1 MRKGPCMKLA
11 LSFTVF
17 VFAALS
23 QTNTGS
29 ITGTVFDAQRAV
41 IGGAKVTAVNLATN
55 VSQTANSSTTGGYT
69 LPALVPGSYRV
80 TIEMEGFKK
89 AVREPVAV
97 ETSAT
102 ATLDLSLEV
111 GSTATE
117 VLVRAEAPII
127 QQSSSTIQYSI
138 NQKQLDEL
146 PLANQSALQIMS
158 TLPGVVGEPGSEQA
172 SVTTGFVTPGGG
184 LSVSGGRMG
193 STQYQADGVSN
204 NAMFLG
210 RISLSFSSDAIA
222 EVSVQQ
228 NAYSAEYGRVGGGIV
243 SMTTK
248 SGTNKLR
255 GVLFSFSQNDV
266 LNAAPYR
273 NTFDRKGQVR
283 YWRGGADIGGPVY
296 IPKLYDGRNRTFFFA
311 GFEPLRHYTQ
321 LSAFTRVPTEL
332 EREGDFSRSIYNTTA
347 NQRVYIFRQ
356 FEFSPVGTLT
366 NQRIQLGANEAYP
379 LWEGAVIPKRFISP
393 AGQKVAKLYPLP
405 NMALNSLG
413 QNYSVF
419 RNVRNTD
426 NRYTIKLDQVV
437 TSANRMSFRFA
448 QVPVKGL
455 RAFIP
460 GLLESVPTDTST
472 GTNIALNDT
481 HVWGGNKVNDLRLGF
496 NRSNIARRESD
507 EQLSKNWF
515 QEFGFPSR
523 LERGFPIVGLGEG
536 MFNAG
541 TSIGNYEIDNFFQL
555 VNIFNWTRGRSNLKA
570 GFEFQAPQQNLIDL
584 ASVQGNWGFGGG
596 MTNIGASSTLGAL
609 GASGLTTGY
618 AMASLLLGYPSGIS
632 MAPAAISYQ
641 YRWKYYSA
649 FVQNDYKLTP
659 RLTLNLGARY
669 QIEVPRSEKN
679 HNQGSFVPGKVVNS
693 RGQELG
699 GYIQLHGLGGAPKTL
714 WPTRYNNIEPRIG
727 FAYRLPR
734 SIGGMAV
741 IRGAYAI
748 SHVPTNGLFR
758 IPIPDLN
765 PRPDQ
770 LASAGAANGGWVQ
783 MESNPLVLP
792 QGGYTPPKDGKLVE
806 TQNVN
811 QVYYL
816 NRDVTIPYMQQWNF
830 GLGFQFG
837 KDYGLEV
844 NYVGSKG
851 TQLFGPSAL
860 YNTIDL
866 PGYTTQFLAGENM
879 GERLPNPA
887 GLRDPNGNIVTVARQ
902 DLLRGI
908 PTMSSIGNPIAQG
921 YSSSYNALQTN
932 FVRKFSRGLQFT
944 VNYTWMK
951 SIDDSSCDGQF
962 CNDNIQNWG
971 TGFPQLRGGIRSLEK
986 SISVFSIPH
995 VFRFNYNWDVPFRTR
1010 GWSNKILG
1018 NWKLSG
1024 VGQMSSGLPLQAHLG
1039 NSAGFPDDVGR
1050 IRASLVPGVDP
1061 ILPGWRRN
1069 VNNPVT
1075 QRAPYIDVLRAYRPP
1090 TRLTVG
1096 NAPRVLDHVRM
1107 PWTQSFN
1114 AAILKEFPVREQIRF
1129 AFRAELF
1136 GALNH
1141 PFFQT
1146 NGNNFTVYQN
1156 LDYQRFAN
1164 PPVAAT
1170 NLAPAYADIGA
1181 NIGGIRRI
1189 QLGLKMYF

>member
-1 MRKGPCMKLA
+1 MNRAVCL
-11 LSFTVF
+11 LVISSS
-17 VFAALS
+17 AALC

-29 ITGTVFDAQRAV
+29 ITGTVFDPAQAV
-41 IGGAKVTAVNLATN
+41 IAGAKLTATHIATN
-55 VSQTANSSTTGGYT
+55 RSQAAATSSAGAYT
-69 LPALVPGSYRV
+69 LPALVPGAYRISV
-80 TIEMEGFKK
+80 EMEGFKK
-89 AVREPVAV
+89 LVREPVTV
-97 ETSAT
+97 ETSGVT
-102 ATLDLSLEV
+102 TLDLTLEV

-117 VLVRAEAPII
+117 VLVRAEAPLI

-184 LSVSGGRMG
+184 MSVSGGRMG

-210 RISLSFSSDAIA
+210 RISLSFSSDAIS

-248 SGTNKLR
+248 SGTNKLH
-255 GVLFSFSQNDV
+255 GVVFSFSQNDK

-273 NTFDRKGQVR
+273 NTFDRKGHLR
-283 YWRGGADIGGPVY
+283 YWRGGADVGGPVY
-296 IPKLYDGRNRTFFFA
+296 IPKIYDGRNRTFFFA
-311 GFEPLRHYTQ
+311 GFEPLRQYTQ

-332 EREGDFSRSIYNTTA
+332 EREGDFSQSVYNTTA
-347 NQRVYIFRQ
+347 NQRVFIFRQ

-366 NQRIQLGANEAYP
+366 NNRILLNAGEAYP
-379 LWEGAVIPKRFISP
+379 LWEGGVIPKRFISP
-393 AGQKVAKLYPLP
+393 IGQRIAKMYPLP
-405 NMALNSLG
+405 NMSLNALG

-419 RNVRNTD
+419 RHVRNTD
-426 NRYTIKLDQVV
+426 NRFTTKFDQVI
-437 TSANRMSFRFA
+437 TSSNRMSFRLA
-448 QVPVKGL
+448 QVPVKGD
-455 RAFIP
+455 RAFLP
-460 GLLESVPTDTST
+460 GLLEQVPTDTST

-496 NRSNIARRESD
+496 NRSNIARREND

-515 QEFGFPSR
+515 QELGFPSR
-523 LERGFPIVGLGEG
+523 LDRGFPIVSVGDGI
-536 MFNAG
+536 FNPG

-555 VNIFNWTRGRSNLKA
+555 VNIFNWTRGRNNLKT

-584 ASVQGNWGFGGG
+584 ASVQGNWNFGSG
-596 MTNIGASSTLGAL
+596 MTNIGGSGNTAAVLGIPNAQT
-609 GASGLTTGY
+609 GFGL
-618 AMASLLLGYPSGIS
+618 ASLLLGYPAGIS
-632 MAPAAISYQ
+632 IAPAAISYQ
-641 YRWKYYSA
+641 YRWKYYAA

-669 QIEVPRSEKN
+669 QVEVPRSEKN
-679 HNQGSFVPGKVVNS
+679 YNQGYFVPEAVTNS
-693 RGQELG
+693 LGQQLG
-699 GYIQLHGLGGAPKTL
+699 GYIQLHGLGGTPRTL

-727 FAYRLPR
+727 FAYRLPKPFA
-734 SIGGMAV
+734 GMAV

-770 LASAGAANGGWVQ
+770 LATAGGANGGWVQ
-783 MESNPLVLP
+783 MDFNRLTLP
-792 QGGYTPPKDGKLVE
+792 TRGTAKPSDGKLVD
-806 TQNVN
+806 TQNVA
-811 QVYYL
+811 QIYFL
-816 NRDVTIPYMQQWNF
+816 NRDVSIPYIQQWNF

-866 PGYTTQFLAGENM
+866 PRYTQQFLAGENM
-879 GERLPNPA
+879 GERIPNPA
-887 GLRDPNGNIVTVARQ
+887 GLRDASGNIVTVARQ

-932 FVRKFSRGLQFT
+932 FVKRFSRGLQFT

-971 TGFPQLRGGIRSLEK
+971 TGFPQLRGGARSLEK

-995 VFRFNYNWDVPFRTR
+995 VFRFNYNWDVPLRVR
-1010 GWSNKILG
+1010 GWANQIIG

-1024 VGQMSSGLPLQAHLG
+1024 VGQLSSGLPLQAHLG
-1039 NSAGFPDDVGR
+1039 NNAGFPDDVGR
-1050 IRASLVPGVDP
+1050 IRVNLVDGVDP
-1061 ILPGWRRN
+1061 VLPGWRQN

-1075 QRAPYIDVLRAYRPP
+1075 QRAPYINVLQAFAPP
-1090 TRLTVG
+1090 DRLSIG
-1096 NAPRVLDHVRM
+1096 NAPRVLGHVRM
-1107 PWTQSFN
+1107 PWTQSYN
-1114 AAILKEFPVREQIRF
+1114 MAILKEFPIHEEVRV

-1146 NGNNFTVYQN
+1146 NGNNFIVYQN
-1156 LDYQRFAN
+1156 LDYQRFAK
-1164 PPVAAT
+1164 PPVAPT
-1170 NLAPAYADIGA
+1170 NLTPAYADIGA

-1189 QLGLKMYF
+1189 QLGLKLYF